1 MKPVITCAVHYEQ
14 QCCPSLPPPRRHP
27 SSPSSRPG
35 AVNTQAGG
43 PPVKMSSPALPT
55 SNDAHLSSTNCKG
68 DKSSTGCNP
77 QDSSSHP
84 HFNTNLSAKLPS
96 PSLQGS
102 APEFPPDPPKS
113 PRSRQEHT
121 LFVSLGGSSPSSLS
135 LWTRP
140 LPHQPPRLAP
150 GVCGSSQLPLAT
162 LTSPNPCKCLCGQTV
177 TSPPQK
183 YPRYFL
189 CK

>member
-102 APEFPPDPPKS
+102 APEFPPDPPS
-113 PRSRQEHT
+113 PPDPARST
-121 LFVSLGGSSPSSLS
+121 PSSS
-135 LWTRP
+135 AWVAP
-140 LPHQPPRLAP
+140 LPPPCPCGRAPSPISHPGWPLGSVAPLSCPWQP
-150 GVCGSSQLPLAT
+150 SLPQIHA
-162 LTSPNPCKCLCGQTV
+162 NV
-177 TSPPQK
+177 
-183 YPRYFL
+183 YAARR
-189 CK
+189 